1 MASNATV
8 DRVLQS
14 VAPCSSVDRTVLARL
29 LRERPP
35 PQGIL
40 LLFSAAEAETVRA
53 AVVYLGLYG
62 TMTECSVLALCLQ
75 HADDEVARLAERCLW
90 SLWMQAGSDVG
101 NRHLATAIR
110 HIERAQYAEAIRI
123 LSDLVTHE
131 PAFAEA
137 HFQRGVALSL
147 DDHADQAARAYREAL
162 RLNPHHFGAAA
173 ALGHTCVDQA
183 NLTGALYYYR
193 RALQIH
199 PRMEDVPDALR
210 EVEAIFRARHGK

>member
-8 DRVLQS
+8 DRILQS
-14 VAPCSSVDRTVLARL
+14 VAPSSSVDRTVLARL
-29 LRERPP
+29 LRERPRP
-35 PQGIL
+35 PDIL
-40 LLFSAAEAETVRA
+40 PLFSAAEAETVRA

-75 HADDEVARLAERCLW
+75 HADDEVAHLAERCLW
-90 SLWMQAGSDVG
+90 SLWMQAGTETG
-101 NRHLATAIR
+101 NRHLAKAIR
-110 HIERAQYAEAIRI
+110 HIERAEYAAAIRI
-123 LSDLVTHE
+123 LSDLLAHE
-131 PAFAEA
+131 PSFAEA

-147 DDHADQAARAYREAL
+147 DDRIDEAAQAYREAL
-162 RLNPHHFGAAA
+162 RLNPHHFGATA

-183 NLTGALYYYR
+183 NLSGALYYYR

-210 EVEAIFRARHGK
+210 EVETIFRARHGK